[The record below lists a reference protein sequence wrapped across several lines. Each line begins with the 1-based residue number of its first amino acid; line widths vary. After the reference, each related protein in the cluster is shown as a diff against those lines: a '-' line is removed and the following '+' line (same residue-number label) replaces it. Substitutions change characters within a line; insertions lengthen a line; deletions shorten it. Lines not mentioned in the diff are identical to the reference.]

1 MDRLKEIAKNLDS
14 KDELSIF
21 RNKFI
26 LPKDQVYL
34 DGNSLGVLAKDVVDN
49 VNHTIKEEWGN
60 NLITSWNKSWIKLPR
75 IISKK
80 IAAIIKSN
88 EDEVYVG
95 SSTSINLF
103 KLLKSILEANRDIKN
118 ITTDNLNFPS
128 DKYICEVIAKDFKI
142 DFKFLDYG
150 NDLKPDIEKLKE
162 YILERKGI
170 VVLSH
175 VSFKSSF
182 RYFVEDISK
191 FCKDC
196 LLYTSPSPRDS

>member
-88 EDEVYVG
+88 EGEVYVG

-103 KLLKSILEANRDIKN
+103 KLLKSILE
-118 ITTDNLNFPS
+118 
-128 DKYICEVIAKDFKI
+128 
-142 DFKFLDYG
+142 
-150 NDLKPDIEKLKE
+150 
-162 YILERKGI
+162 
-170 VVLSH
+170 LSLIH
-175 VSFKSSF
+175 
-182 RYFVEDISK
+182 I
-191 FCKDC
+191 
-196 LLYTSPSPRDS
+196 